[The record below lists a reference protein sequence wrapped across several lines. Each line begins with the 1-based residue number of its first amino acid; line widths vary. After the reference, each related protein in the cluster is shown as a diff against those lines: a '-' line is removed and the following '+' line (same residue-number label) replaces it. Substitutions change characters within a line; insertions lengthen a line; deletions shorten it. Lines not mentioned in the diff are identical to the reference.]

1 MGKNRIL
8 CHLLGITEDTNKIS
22 GDSTPMPTSHRILD
36 YVKDIEGDTDSIA
49 ENGGGG
55 GGGGTGTPAGFG
67 TPTAEAES
75 LEAGAEATASVT
87 AEGPDTAKIFHFNFG
102 IPKGEKGE
110 RGDTGPQG
118 EKGDTGAQGVQGEPG
133 AAGAQGAKGDTGAA
147 AGFGT
152 PTATATQLEST
163 EQPTVQVSASGDD
176 TAKVFA
182 FTFGIPKGEKGDTG
196 AQGEQGEQ
204 GIQGEQGEP
213 GAKGD
218 PGTDGVSAG
227 FGTPT
232 ATATPLDAGSQPTV
246 SVQATGGDTAKV
258 FAFSF
263 GIPKG
268 EKGEKGDIGE
278 QGPAGQIGPAGADG
292 ADGVTPTITATA
304 EVDNTTGTP
313 TVQVTKSGTETAPSF
328 KFSFTG
334 IKGET
339 GAKGDT
345 GSQGAKGDAG
355 TNGVTPSIT
364 ANATVDDTVGT
375 PNVQVTKQGDDAS
388 PTFNFAFTRLKGET
402 GAKGD
407 KGDKGDIGPQ
417 GPQGDIGPQ
426 GVAAGFGTPTAS
438 ASALEA
444 GASPTVSVQASGAD
458 TAKVFAFTFGIP
470 KGEKGDTG
478 AQGPQGLKGDTGDI
492 GPEGE
497 RGLAGVDGVT
507 PSITATATVDST
519 MGTPAVQVTKSGT
532 DETPSFQFSF
542 TGLKG
547 ETGAQGIQGPQGPQ
561 GEQGPQGPAGVP
573 ENLAVEKTVQNVTTS
588 TTGTQTIN
596 PTGWTDE
603 CDMDVYINGF
613 FGIEGVDYSVSST
626 GTITTLNS
634 INSGAAIT
642 IVIRKYVMGQVSIP
656 VITEVS

>member
-55 GGGGTGTPAGFG
+55 GGGGTGTPAGYG

-102 IPKGEKGE
+102 IPKGEKGDI
-110 RGDTGPQG
+110 GVQGPQG
-118 EKGDTGAQGVQGEPG
+118 EKGSEGPQGP
-133 AAGAQGAKGDTGAA
+133 AGADGADGENGATFTPSVSEDGVLSWTNDKNLSNPASVNIKGPKGDTGSAGANGQDGARGPEGPQGPAGADGAA
-147 AGFGT
+147 GPAGTPAGFGT
-152 PTATATQLEST
+152 PTATATQLESDQ
-163 EQPTVQVSASGDD
+163 QPTVQVSASGDD

-182 FTFGIPKGEKGDTG
+182 F
-196 AQGEQGEQ
+196 
-204 GIQGEQGEP
+204 
-213 GAKGD
+213 
-218 PGTDGVSAG
+218 
-227 FGTPT
+227 
-232 ATATPLDAGSQPTV
+232 
-246 SVQATGGDTAKV
+246 
-258 FAFSF
+258 SF
-263 GIPKG
+263 GIPK
-268 EKGEKGDIGE
+268 
-278 QGPAGQIGPAGADG
+278 
-292 ADGVTPTITATA
+292 
-304 EVDNTTGTP
+304 
-313 TVQVTKSGTETAPSF
+313 
-328 KFSFTG
+328 
-334 IKGET
+334 
-339 GAKGDT
+339 
-345 GSQGAKGDAG
+345 
-355 TNGVTPSIT
+355 
-364 ANATVDDTVGT
+364 
-375 PNVQVTKQGDDAS
+375 
-388 PTFNFAFTRLKGET
+388 

-407 KGDKGDIGPQ
+407 KGDTGDIGPQ
-417 GPQGDIGPQ
+417 GDAGIQGLQ

-438 ASALEA
+438 VSALEA

-478 AQGPQGLKGDTGDI
+478 EQGAPGVEGPEGPIGPEGPQGPQGLQGLKGDTGDI
-492 GPEGE
+492 GPRGE
-497 RGLAGVDGVT
+497 QGPQGPAGADGVT

-519 MGTPAVQVTKSGT
+519 TGTPAVQVTKGGT
-532 DETPSFQFSF
+532 DANPSFQFSF

-573 ENLAVEKTVQNVTTS
+573 ENLAVEKTVQNITTS

-596 PTGWTDE
+596 PTGWVNG
-603 CDMDVYINGF
+603 CDMEVYINGF

>member
-49 ENGGGG
+49 ESGGGG

-102 IPKGEKGE
+102 IPKGEKG
-110 RGDTGPQG
+110 DTGAQGPQG
-118 EKGDTGAQGVQGEPG
+118 EKGADGADGENGATFTPSVSEDGVLSWTNDKSLSNPASVNIKGP
-133 AAGAQGAKGDTGAA
+133 KGDTGPAGANGQDGARGPEGPQGPAGADGAA
-147 AGFGT
+147 GPAGTPAGFGT
-152 PTATATQLEST
+152 PTATASSL
-163 EQPTVQVSASGDD
+163 
-176 TAKVFA
+176 
-182 FTFGIPKGEKGDTG
+182 
-196 AQGEQGEQ
+196 
-204 GIQGEQGEP
+204 
-213 GAKGD
+213 D
-218 PGTDGVSAG
+218 PGVS
-227 FGTPT
+227 
-232 ATATPLDAGSQPTV
+232 PTV
-246 SVQATGGDTAKV
+246 SVTATGEDTAKV

-268 EKGEKGDIGE
+268 EKGEKGDTGD

-328 KFSFTG
+328 KFSFMG
-334 IKGET
+334 I
-339 GAKGDT
+339 
-345 GSQGAKGDAG
+345 
-355 TNGVTPSIT
+355 
-364 ANATVDDTVGT
+364 
-375 PNVQVTKQGDDAS
+375 
-388 PTFNFAFTRLKGET
+388 KGET

-417 GPQGDIGPQ
+417 GPQGDIGSQ

-478 AQGPQGLKGDTGDI
+478 EQGAPGVEGPEGPIGPEGPQGPQGLQGLKGDTGDI
-492 GPEGE
+492 GPRGE
-497 RGLAGVDGVT
+497 QGPQGPAGADGVT

-519 MGTPAVQVTKSGT
+519 TGTPAVQVTKGGT
-532 DETPSFQFSF
+532 DANPSFQFSF

-547 ETGAQGIQGPQGPQ
+547 ETGTQGIQGPQGPQ

-573 ENLAVEKTVQNVTTS
+573 ENLAVEKTVQNITTS

-596 PTGWTDE
+596 PTGWVNG
-603 CDMDVYINGF
+603 CDMEVYINGF

>member
-304 EVDNTTGTP
+304 
-313 TVQVTKSGTETAPSF
+313 
-328 KFSFTG
+328 
-334 IKGET
+334 
-339 GAKGDT
+339 
-345 GSQGAKGDAG
+345 
-355 TNGVTPSIT
+355 
-364 ANATVDDTVGT
+364 
-375 PNVQVTKQGDDAS
+375 
-388 PTFNFAFTRLKGET
+388 
-402 GAKGD
+402 
-407 KGDKGDIGPQ
+407 
-417 GPQGDIGPQ
+417 
-426 GVAAGFGTPTAS
+426 
-438 ASALEA
+438 
-444 GASPTVSVQASGAD
+444 
-458 TAKVFAFTFGIP
+458 
-470 KGEKGDTG
+470 
-478 AQGPQGLKGDTGDI
+478 
-492 GPEGE
+492 
-497 RGLAGVDGVT
+497 
-507 PSITATATVDST
+507 TVDST